1 MDAYE
6 VSLWALKN
14 GGGSGSATIDLGR
27 NRSFL
32 AWANVTM
39 IDSLSDFDSD
49 NAVVAEVFQVDG
61 SETWKAVY
69 GGAHWG
75 SAGASSN
82 VHQGAYVG
90 FGRRVTFRIRSIHS
104 SDLDS
109 YGMGIVVAL

>member
-61 SETWKAVY
+61 SETWKAVF

-75 SAGASSN
+75 AAGSSSN

>member
-6 VSLWALKN
+6 ASLWALKN
-14 GGGSGSATIDLGR
+14 GGGSGSVTIDMGR

-32 AWANVTM
+32 AWATVTM
-39 IDSLSDFDSD
+39 VDSLNDFDSD

-61 SETWKAVY
+61 SETWKAVH

-75 SAGASSN
+75 SPGASSN

-90 FGRRVTFRIRSIHS
+90 YGRSVTFRIRSIHS
-104 SDLDS
+104 DDLDS
-109 YGMGIVVAL
+109 YGMGIILAL

>member
-6 VSLWALKN
+6 ASMWALKN
-14 GGGSGSATIDLGR
+14 GGGSGTATIDLGR

-32 AWANVTM
+32 AWATVTM
-39 IDSLSDFDSD
+39 VDSLNDFDSD

-61 SETWKAVY
+61 SETWKAVS

-75 SAGASSN
+75 AAGASSN
-82 VHQGAYVG
+82 VHQGAFVG
-90 FGRRVTFRIRSIHS
+90 YGRQITFRIRSMHS
-104 SDLDS
+104 DDLDS